1 MISISAEPS
10 PDPLEKEAPTAR
22 SQPAPDVVNYESPP
36 LVEVELD
43 GTDYRIDAGKQGT
56 ALCISSRAAGTWDWQ
71 FVGEARW
78 DGSALRTR
86 ALDRRILVE
95 LSTAVARAFENFE

>member
-1 MISISAEPS
+1 MISLSAQPS

-22 SQPAPDVVNYESPP
+22 SQPAPDVVNYDSPA
-36 LVEVELD
+36 LVEVEVN
-43 GTDYRIDAGKQGT
+43 GSEYRVDAGKQGT
-56 ALCISSRAAGTWDWQ
+56 ALCISSRTPGTWDWQ

-86 ALDRRILVE
+86 ALDRRILIE